1 MIAQKNLGLMKL
13 KFVIRRHPPV
23 FLRSRLVCLAWLV
36 NAARL
41 AAPLSFRHR
50 TLADQRENP
59 KSLAGQTRQRRST
72 KQSWTQNGVRSELS
86 IVYKS
91 SNRA

>member
-36 NAARL
+36 RL
-41 AAPLSFRHR
+41 APPLSFRHR

-59 KSLAGQTRQRRST
+59 KSLAGADTTTPIHETVMDT
-72 KQSWTQNGVRSELS
+72 KWGP
-86 IVYKS
+86 I
-91 SNRA
+91 